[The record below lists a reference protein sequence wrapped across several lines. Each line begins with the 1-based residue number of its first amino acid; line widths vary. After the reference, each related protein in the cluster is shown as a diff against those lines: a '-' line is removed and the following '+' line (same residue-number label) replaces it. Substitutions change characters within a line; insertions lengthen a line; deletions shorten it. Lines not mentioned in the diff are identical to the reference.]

1 MNITIDGPGGSGK
14 STVAKLI
21 AKKLS
26 FSYLDTG
33 AMYRAI
39 AYYALKQGV
48 SVEDEAKVIA
58 LLENL
63 DMKLWEENGIQQVS
77 VNGENVTPYIR
88 EHNISMAASTISKI
102 PAVRIKLV
110 ELQRKIASIT
120 DCIMDGRD
128 CGSFVLPDADYKF
141 YMTASS
147 DVRAERRR
155 KELALKGEEIP
166 FDEIK
171 KDIEARDKQDMTRKF
186 APLVIPEKAVVI
198 DTSDMT
204 IEQVVDLIC
213 QYVCR

>member
-39 AYYALKQGV
+39 AYYALKKGV

-63 DMKLWEENGIQQVS
+63 DMKLWKENGIQQVS

>member
-26 FSYLDTG
+26 VSYLDTG

-39 AYYALKQGV
+39 AYYALKKGV
-48 SVEDEAKVIA
+48 EPDDEPTVIA
-58 LLENL
+58 LIENL
-63 DMKLWEENGIQQVS
+63 EMKLWEENGVQQVS
-77 VNGENVTPYIR
+77 VNGENVTPFIR

-110 ELQRKIASIT
+110 ELQRKIASVT

-128 CGSFVLPDADYKF
+128 CGSFVLPDAEYKF

-155 KELALKGEEIP
+155 KELALKGQDIP
-166 FDEIK
+166 FEEIK
-171 KDIEARDKQDMTRKF
+171 KDIEARDKQDMTRSF
-186 APLVIPEKAVVI
+186 APLVVPDKAVVI
-198 DTSDMT
+198 DTSEMT
-204 IEQVVDLIC
+204 VDEVVNLIC
-213 QYVCR
+213 GYICR

>member
-39 AYYALKQGV
+39 AYYALKKGV
-48 SVEDEAKVIA
+48 SVEDETKVIA

>member
-39 AYYALKQGV
+39 AYYALKKGV
-48 SVEDEAKVIA
+48 SVEDETKVID

>member
-39 AYYALKQGV
+39 AYYALKKGV

-155 KELALKGEEIP
+155 KELALKGEKIP

>member
-39 AYYALKQGV
+39 AYYALKKGV

-213 QYVCR
+213 QYVC

>member
-33 AMYRAI
+33 STYRAI
-39 AYYALKQGV
+39 AYYALKKGV

>member
-39 AYYALKQGV
+39 AYYALKKGV
-48 SVEDEAKVIA
+48 SVEDETKVIA

-155 KELALKGEEIP
+155 KELALKGEELP

>member
-39 AYYALKQGV
+39 AYYALKKGV

-58 LLENL
+58 LLKNL

>member
-1 MNITIDGPGGSGK
+1 MNVTIDGPGGSGK

-39 AYYALKQGV
+39 AYYALKKGV

>member
-26 FSYLDTG
+26 ISYLDTG
-33 AMYRAI
+33 AMYRGI
-39 AYYALKQGV
+39 AYYALKNGV
-48 SVEDEAKVIA
+48 SVDDEAKVIA
-58 LLENL
+58 LLQNL
-63 DMKLWEENGIQQVS
+63 DMKLWEENGVQQVS

-155 KELALKGEEIP
+155 KELLLKGQDIP
-166 FDEIK
+166 FEEIK

-204 IEQVVDLIC
+204 VEQVVDLIC

>member
-39 AYYALKQGV
+39 AYYALKKGV

-204 IEQVVDLIC
+204 VEQVVDLIC